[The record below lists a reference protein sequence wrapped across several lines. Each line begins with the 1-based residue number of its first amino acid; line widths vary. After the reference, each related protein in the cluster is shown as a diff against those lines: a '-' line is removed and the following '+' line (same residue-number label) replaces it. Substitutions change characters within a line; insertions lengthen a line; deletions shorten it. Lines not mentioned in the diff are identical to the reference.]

1 MVELKIS
8 RVTMRFYAF
17 RRKLPS
23 FISSRGGSVIPGLL
37 DFFERHQVGGFQET
51 AKILLADM
59 VAGSCAGGEAL
70 DGLVFHFQALQ
81 VQDTKIFLTAFPDLI
96 LLQLHRHHYTNRVR
110 ALATRLLWKE

>member
-1 MVELKIS
+1 MFPKKFEPRYLGSYQNETFLNV
-8 RVTMRFYAF
+8 A
-17 RRKLPS
+17 
-23 FISSRGGSVIPGLL
+23 SVIPGLL